1 MFIMQNC
8 SMNWNDLKY
17 FIALYR
23 YGSLSQA
30 GSSLKV
36 NSTTVARRI
45 RQLEQD
51 LGSTLFIRQHNRFL
65 PTDEADAILALAE
78 TFEEQAANIAQ
89 RLDSRNQS
97 LQGVI
102 RITSV
107 STFINGYLLLRLSE
121 FKALYPGIQ
130 VELIADSQQLSL
142 TRREADLA
150 IRMGRPQSGNLVISK
165 LTDLNYAVFG
175 KKGDVVQSDLE
186 SYPWVTL
193 EESYSQLPE
202 AVWQQS
208 HYGSADV
215 ALSVNV
221 GLGSVE
227 AVTQGIGL
235 AYLPCFLGRK
245 YQLEQL
251 SSSSP
256 TRQLWLLQHPE
267 LRELQRLRVFTDWLR
282 ECLSEDYGLFL

>member
-1 MFIMQNC
+1 
-8 SMNWNDLKY
+8 MNWNDLKY

-23 YGSLSQA
+23 YGSLRRA

-51 LGSTLFIRQHNRFL
+51 VGSTLFIRQHNRFI

-78 TFEEQAANIAQ
+78 AFEQQAAGIAQ
-89 RLDSRNQS
+89 RLDNRNQS

-165 LTDLNYAVFG
+165 LTNLNYAVFG
-175 KKGDVVQSDLE
+175 RKGGAFQSDLE
-186 SYPWVTL
+186 GYPWVTL

-202 AVWQQS
+202 AIWQQN
-208 HYGSADV
+208 HYANAEI
-215 ALSVNV
+215 ALKVNV

-227 AVTQGIGL
+227 AVAQGIGI

-245 YQLEQL
+245 YELEQL
-251 SSSSP
+251 SDSAP
-256 TRQLWLLQHPE
+256 TRELWLLQHPE
-267 LRELQRLRVFTDWLR
+267 LRELQRLKVFTEWLR
-282 ECLSEDYGLFL
+282 DCLTEDFGLFS

>member
-1 MFIMQNC
+1 
-8 SMNWNDLKY
+8 MNWNDLKY

>member
-1 MFIMQNC
+1 
-8 SMNWNDLKY
+8 MNWNDLKY

-23 YGSLSQA
+23 YGSLRRA

-51 LGSTLFIRQHNRFL
+51 VGSTLFIRQHNRFL

-78 TFEEQAANIAQ
+78 AFEQQAAGIAQ
-89 RLDSRNQS
+89 RLDNRNQS

-165 LTDLNYAVFG
+165 LTNLNYAVFG
-175 KKGDVVQSDLE
+175 RKGGAFQSDLE
-186 SYPWVTL
+186 GYPWVTL

-202 AVWQQS
+202 AIWQQN
-208 HYGSADV
+208 HYANAEI
-215 ALSVNV
+215 ALKVNV

-227 AVTQGIGL
+227 AVAQGIGI

-245 YQLEQL
+245 YELEQL
-251 SSSSP
+251 SDSAP
-256 TRQLWLLQHPE
+256 TRELWLLQHPE
-267 LRELQRLRVFTDWLR
+267 LRELQRLKVFTEWLR
-282 ECLSEDYGLFL
+282 DCLTEDFGLFS

>member
-1 MFIMQNC
+1 MQNC

-23 YGSLSQA
+23 YGSLSRA
-30 GSSLKV
+30 GNSLKV

-51 LGSTLFIRQHNRFL
+51 LGNTLFIRQQNRFL
-65 PTDEADAILALAE
+65 PTDEAEAILALAE
-78 TFEEQAANIAQ
+78 AVEQQAAGIAQ

-107 STFINGYLLLRLSE
+107 STFINGYLLPRLPE
-121 FKALYPGIQ
+121 FRALYPGIQ

-175 KKGDVVQSDLE
+175 RKDSAFQSDLGG
-186 SYPWVTL
+186 YPWITL

-208 HYGSADV
+208 HYANAEV
-215 ALSVNV
+215 ALRVNV

-227 AVTQGIGL
+227 AVNQGLGL

-245 YQLEQL
+245 FKLERL
-251 SSSSP
+251 SESSP
-256 TRQLWLLQHPE
+256 TRELWLLQHPE

-282 ECLSEDYGLFL
+282 ECIAEDHGLFL

>member
-1 MFIMQNC
+1 
-8 SMNWNDLKY
+8 MNWNDLKY

-23 YGSLSQA
+23 YGSLSRA

-51 LGSTLFIRQHNRFL
+51 VGSTLFIRQHNRFL

-78 TFEEQAANIAQ
+78 AFEQQAAGIAQ
-89 RLDSRNQS
+89 RLDNRNQS

-102 RITSV
+102 RVTSV

-121 FKALYPGIQ
+121 FNALYPGIQ

-165 LTDLNYAVFG
+165 LADLNYAVFG
-175 KKGDVVQSDLE
+175 RKGGAFQSDLE
-186 SYPWVTL
+186 SCPWITL

-202 AVWQQS
+202 AIWQQS
-208 HYGSADV
+208 HYANAEI
-215 ALSVNV
+215 ALKVNV

-227 AVTQGIGL
+227 AVAQGIGI

-245 YQLEQL
+245 YELKQL
-251 SSSSP
+251 SDSSP
-256 TRQLWLLQHPE
+256 ARELWLLQHPE
-267 LRELQRLRVFTDWLR
+267 LRELQRLKVFTDWLR
-282 ECLSEDYGLFL
+282 DCLTEDSGLFS